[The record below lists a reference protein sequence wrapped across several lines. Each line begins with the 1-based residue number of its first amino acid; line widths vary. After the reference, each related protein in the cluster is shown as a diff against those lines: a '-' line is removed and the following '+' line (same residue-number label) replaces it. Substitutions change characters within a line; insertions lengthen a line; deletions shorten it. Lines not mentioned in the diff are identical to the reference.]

1 MATSPRWRLALALAS
16 TGLLLQAEQ
25 RPACNARTLG
35 QFWPSVA
42 EQDARAAHRLA
53 RCGQLLICTRG
64 SWRYRWRPLAV
75 RVDQLQKGVKSQQ
88 PAACRESALPPAGHT
103 GAATAP

>member
-1 MATSPRWRLALALAS
+1 LALALAT

-35 QFWPSVA
+35 QLWPSVA
-42 EQDARAAHRLA
+42 EHDARAAHRLA

-75 RVDQLQKGVKSQQ
+75 RFDQLQKGVKSQQ
-88 PAACRESALPPAGHT
+88 PAACREPALPRAGDT
-103 GAATAP
+103 DTPTAP